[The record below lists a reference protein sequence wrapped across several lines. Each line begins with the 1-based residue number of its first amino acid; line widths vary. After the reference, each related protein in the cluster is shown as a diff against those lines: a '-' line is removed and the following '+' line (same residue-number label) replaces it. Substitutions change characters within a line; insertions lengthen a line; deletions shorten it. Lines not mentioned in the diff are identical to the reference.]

1 MVQGKTLE
9 LIRGEERL
17 GLCFR
22 CGKKYAHRHQ
32 RSMKEYDRRS
42 GRGWIGSWKK
52 VTVMELQ
59 PKKVS

>member
-1 MVQGKTLE
+1 M
-9 LIRGEERL
+9 

-32 RSMKEYDRRS
+32 RSMKEYDRTS